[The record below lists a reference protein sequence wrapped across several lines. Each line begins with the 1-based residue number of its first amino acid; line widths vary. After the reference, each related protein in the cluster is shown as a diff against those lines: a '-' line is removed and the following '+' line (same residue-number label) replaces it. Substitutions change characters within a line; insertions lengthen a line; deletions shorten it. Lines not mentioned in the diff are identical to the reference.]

1 MPGRLDAPYF
11 PYSLLLLSL
20 GLWGQGIVLCHHCLG
35 VGEGRHIH
43 KQAVQ
48 QTDRQ
53 LDGKTYLQNDSQTSR
68 QVDRTVARLTS
79 RCTDKGMVPSIIN
92 PIPNIIIHK
101 VLISK
106 GTAGVCCVKVI
117 VTAELQ
123 ATICLET

>member
-1 MPGRLDAPYF
+1 MKEAMPGSLDAPYF

-35 VGEGRHIH
+35 IGTGRHIH
-43 KQAVQ
+43 KQADQ

-79 RCTDKGMVPSIIN
+79 RSADKGMVPSIIN

-101 VLISK
+101 VPISGLK
-106 GTAGVCCVKVI
+106 WALLYFV
-117 VTAELQ
+117 A
-123 ATICLET
+123 